1 MSNPLEPLSL
11 LRSVSHALLALGL
24 TFASLESALTYIV
37 ILAFAEIYGGLAHVP
52 AATSVLLRFHWVLL
66 FLPLPV
72 IATWWLWPNRG
83 QRGTVALITGI
94 AVAVVSEAMVRIV
107 LYLPLFDLGK

>member
-11 LRSVSHALLALGL
+11 LRSGNHALLALGL
-24 TFASLESALTYIV
+24 TFSSLESALTYIV
-37 ILAFAEIYGGLAHVP
+37 IPAFAEIYAGLAHVP
-52 AATSVLLRFHWVLL
+52 AATSILLRFHWVLL
-66 FLPLPV
+66 FLPMPV
-72 IATWWLWPNRG
+72 VAAGWLWPNRS

-107 LYLPLFDLGK
+107 LYLPISELGK